1 MKEKEV
7 QNLIEEAF
15 EKSKR
20 LKTVEGLLEAIK
32 EQLEK
37 MNEEVDILKQYQA
50 TDVDDAETIKYH
62 GFVKTNGDWLIMK
75 EDTTAKTY
83 RYAVGDKLWKRT
95 EEEKGYKVAWA
106 NRTSLTYFY
115 LYEIF

>member
-1 MKEKEV
+1 MEQKEI
-7 QNLIEEAF
+7 QNIIAEEI

-20 LKTVEGLLEAIK
+20 LKTIEGLLETIK

-50 TDVDDAETIKYH
+50 SDVDDAGAIKYF
-62 GFVKTNGDWLIMK
+62 GYVKKNGDWIIKK

-83 RYAVGDKLWKRT
+83 RYAVGDTLWKRT
-95 EEEKGYKVAWA
+95 EEEKGYKTAWA
-106 NRTSLTYFY
+106 NRTTLTYF
-115 LYEIF
+115 LFYEIF

>member
-1 MKEKEV
+1 MEQKEI
-7 QNLIEEAF
+7 QNIIAEEI

-20 LKTVEGLLEAIK
+20 LKTIEGLLETIK

-37 MNEEVDILKQYQA
+37 MNEETDILKQYQA
-50 TDVDDAETIKYH
+50 TDVDDAGTIKYY

-95 EEEKGYKVAWA
+95 KEEKGYKVAWT
-106 NRTSLTYFY
+106 NRASLIYFY

>member
-1 MKEKEV
+1 MEQKEV
-7 QNLIEEAF
+7 QNLIKEAF
-15 EKSKR
+15 EKSKK
-20 LKTVEGLLEAIK
+20 LETIEGLLEAIK

-37 MNEEVDILKQYQA
+37 INKETDILKQYQA
-50 TDVDDAETIKYH
+50 TDVDDAGTIKYH
-62 GFVKTNGDWLIMK
+62 GFVKINGDWLIMK

-95 EEEKGYKVAWA
+95 EEEKGYKVAWT
-106 NRTSLTYFY
+106 NRASLTYFY

>member
-50 TDVDDAETIKYH
+50 SDVDDAEAIKYF
-62 GFVKTNGDWLIMK
+62 GYVKKNGDWIIKK

-83 RYAVGDKLWKRT
+83 RYAVGDTLWKRT
-95 EEEKGYKVAWA
+95 EEEKGYKVAWT
-106 NRTSLTYFY
+106 NRAILTYFY
-115 LYEIF
+115 FYENF